1 MSQCSGPPRNDGTPQ
16 RVVRVSMDAK
26 TAAAIAAAI
35 KESDAKT
42 LETTAEGVVTASE
55 ETLARRAY
63 EKLQYD
69 FPIVPVGELE
79 ALVSTM
85 RREWKRGSGVSAVH
99 PVTTMMVRACVEGA
113 SPRGDLGGTDEA
125 RQDDPTLCAFRD
137 LCVALC
143 VELPLR
149 LLGAPDSDARR
160 ALELYTPDVSRDVA
174 DGLAMRDIV
183 ESLDEAN
190 AEDAEAKR
198 SAHSEN
204 APRIAEAEGSGDES
218 DEWEPLESS
227 SPMWFGA
234 QTTSVGEDEMFKDMT
249 DREVVDAKI
258 AGLLGCLSPHRVGAT
273 CASKGPSAWDRS
285 RVSESLLQLFETL
298 CRSDADEQRYQLRAI
313 PLRVLRE
320 RWAVAP
326 GGATGLDAGLSRVL
340 LALRFG
346 ETEREN
352 FDDERIAL
360 ECLAYLCLRF
370 GSETIGGCSMDF
382 TSDGATSSTAR
393 SKLWFQVNKSLP
405 VISGTLTRSLRVID
419 TQQHDPEWQDSVG
432 LCGLL
437 MTFYV
442 QNTSSIALKD
452 AGERVIRTSCLR
464 TLVNV
469 FNAVHASPFAEAI
482 RRALVLTSLAYDSV
496 REYVSKV
503 PSVQTTFESDAF
515 SLQGKFAVYGA
526 IWRCALRSADA
537 DEHMSTFLSSLADAL
552 DTSSKI
558 GELQDSMQLL
568 YAAMHASNKAG
579 VSLISRDGR
588 AMQQL
593 RALSAKVQECII
605 SMVRERDARAQS
617 KSLDKDGEVHP
628 EKNSDAPEVEKRA
641 DALPHVSK
649 ILKAC
654 LADDDVVLRKAD

>member
-1 MSQCSGPPRNDGTPQ
+1 
-16 RVVRVSMDAK
+16 MDAK

-69 FPIVPVGELE
+69 FPIVPAGELE

-85 RREWKRGSGVSAVH
+85 RREWKRGSGVSTTH

-113 SPRGDLGGTDEA
+113 SPRGDLGGTGET
-125 RQDDPTLCAFRD
+125 RQDDPMLCAFRD

-143 VELPLR
+143 VELPLWM
-149 LLGAPDSDARR
+149 LSASDSDARR

-190 AEDAEAKR
+190 AKDAEAKR

-218 DEWEPLESS
+218 DEWEPLETSS

-234 QTTSVGEDEMFKDMT
+234 QTGGVGEDEMFKDMT

-273 CASKGPSAWDRS
+273 CASKGPSAWDRA

-298 CRSDADEQRYQLRAI
+298 CRSDADEQRYELRAI

-320 RWAVAP
+320 RWTIAP
-326 GGATGLDAGLSRVL
+326 GGASGLDAGLSRVL

-382 TSDGATSSTAR
+382 ASDGETSATAR

-419 TQQHDPEWQDSVG
+419 AQQHDPDWQDNVG

-442 QNTSSIALKD
+442 QNTSSVVLKD
-452 AGERVIRTSCLR
+452 AGERIIRTSCLR

-469 FNAVHASPFAEAI
+469 FNAVHASPFAEAV
-482 RRALVLTSLAYDSV
+482 RLALVLTSLTYDSV

-503 PSVQTTFESDAF
+503 PSVQTTFESGAF
-515 SLQGKFAVYGA
+515 SLRGKFAVYGA
-526 IWRCALRSADA
+526 LWRCALRSADA
-537 DEHMSTFLSSLADAL
+537 DEHMTAFLSSLADAL
-552 DTSSKI
+552 DTSSEI
-558 GELQDSMQLL
+558 SELQDSMQLL

-579 VSLISRDGR
+579 VSLISKDGR

-593 RALSAKVQECII
+593 RALSAKVQEYIV

-628 EKNSDAPEVEKRA
+628 EKSSDAPEVEKRA
-641 DALPHVSK
+641 DALPHVAK

>member
-1 MSQCSGPPRNDGTPQ
+1 MGADDCRPAL
-16 RVVRVSMDAK
+16 RVAPAVTMDAK

-35 KESDAKT
+35 NEADAKT
-42 LETTAEGVVTASE
+42 LETSTEGVVTDSE

-69 FPIVPVGELE
+69 FPIVPVRELE
-79 ALVSTM
+79 ALVSTL
-85 RREWKRGSGVSAVH
+85 RRELKREGKLGAH
-99 PVTTMMVRACVEGA
+99 PVTTMMVRACVEAA
-113 SPRGDLGGTDEA
+113 SPREDVDGTNET

-137 LCVALC
+137 LCIVLC
-143 VELPLR
+143 VELPLQ
-149 LLGAPDSDARR
+149 LLSAPDSEARC
-160 ALELYTPDVSRDVA
+160 ALALYTPDVSRDVA
-174 DGLAMRDIV
+174 DGLTMRDVV
-183 ESLDEAN
+183 ESLAEAN
-190 AEDAEAKR
+190 AEEAKTKQ
-198 SAHSEN
+198 SEQSDN
-204 APRIAEAEGSGDES
+204 APRIAGTSDSGDDS

-234 QTTSVGEDEMFKDMT
+234 QTGGGAEDEMFKDMM

-258 AGLLGCLSPHRVGAT
+258 GGLLGCLSPDRIGAT
-273 CASKGPSAWDRS
+273 CASKGPSAWDRA
-285 RVSESLLQLFETL
+285 RVSESLLQLFETV
-298 CRSDADEQRYQLRAI
+298 CRSEADEQRYELRVI
-313 PLRVLRE
+313 PLRMLRE

-326 GGATGLDAGLSRVL
+326 GGAAGLDAGLSRVL

-346 ETEREN
+346 ETQREN

-382 TSDGATSSTAR
+382 ASDGETSATAR

-405 VISGTLTRSLRVID
+405 IISGTLARSLRVID
-419 TQQHDPEWQDSVG
+419 AQQHDPGWQDSVG

-437 MTFYV
+437 TTFYV
-442 QNTSSIALKD
+442 QNTSSVALKD
-452 AGERVIRTSCLR
+452 AGERVIHTGYLR

-469 FNAVHASPFAEAI
+469 FNAVHSSLFAEAI
-482 RRALVLTSLAYDSV
+482 RRAIVLTSLAYDSV
-496 REYVSKV
+496 RDYVSKV
-503 PSVQTTFESDAF
+503 PSLHTTFESDTF
-515 SLQGKFAVYGA
+515 SLRGKFAVYGA
-526 IWRCALRSADA
+526 LWRCALRSADA
-537 DEHMSTFLSSLADAL
+537 DEHMSAFISSLANAL
-552 DTSSKI
+552 DTSSEVS
-558 GELQDSMQLL
+558 ELEDSMQLL

-593 RALSAKVQECII
+593 RALSAKVQECIV
-605 SMVRERDARAQS
+605 SMVRERDARTQS

-628 EKNSDAPEVEKRA
+628 EKNSDAPEVEKRT
-641 DALPHVSK
+641 DALPRVSK